1 MAEISEQTKGIIS
14 IEDPLTRIAV
24 AALISV
30 FTTFAIL
37 WVMQILIATGKGAI
51 SSKYEGRFVDFVR
64 IKKDEDLDTKNAK
77 PKKPPEPEEPPP
89 DTPQELDD
97 IDTSADTVNIGAVD
111 ANVGVGAGIGGFN
124 AGEGE
129 YLPIVKVAP
138 IYPNRALSRGIEG
151 WCIVEYTV
159 TRSGTTAGG
168 KVVECTSSLF
178 ANASLKASSKFK
190 YKPIVRS
197 NPYAGIYNCEH
208 HLYWSHIANIY
219 YANTRDDAK
228 KINFDDSMIYSEFS
242 KKIEDR
248 RIPIKQMLREEALKA
263 FDIWDKK
270 TDKVEY

>member
-1 MAEISEQTKGIIS
+1 MAEISEQIKDNVN

-24 AALISV
+24 AAFISV

-64 IKKDEDLDTKNAK
+64 IKKDEDLNTKNAK

-97 IDTSADTVNIGAVD
+97 IDTTADTVNIGAVD
-111 ANVGVGAGIGGFN
+111 ANVGVGACIGGFN

-159 TRSGTTAGG
+159 TRNGTVENG

-190 YKPIVRS
+190 YKPRVINGTPIDV
-197 NPYAGIYNCEH
+197 PGVQH
-208 HLYWSHIANIY
+208 
-219 YANTRDDAK
+219 
-228 KINFDDSMIYSEFS
+228 KITFELE
-242 KKIEDR
+242 K
-248 RIPIKQMLREEALKA
+248 
-263 FDIWDKK
+263 
-270 TDKVEY
+270 

>member
-1 MAEISEQTKGIIS
+1 MAEISEQIKDNVN

-24 AALISV
+24 AAFISV

-64 IKKDEDLDTKNAK
+64 IKKDEDLNTKNAK

-89 DTPQELDD
+89 DTPQEMDD
-97 IDTSADTVNIGAVD
+97 MDITADTVNIGAVD

-138 IYPNRALSRGIEG
+138 QYPSSAQSRGIEG
-151 WCIVEYTV
+151 WCIIEFTV
-159 TRSGTTAGG
+159 TRNGTTANG

-178 ANASLKASSKFK
+178 ANASLKAAAKFK
-190 YKPIVRS
+190 YKPRVINGTPIDV
-197 NPYAGIYNCEH
+197 PGVQH
-208 HLYWSHIANIY
+208 
-219 YANTRDDAK
+219 
-228 KINFDDSMIYSEFS
+228 KISYELE
-242 KKIEDR
+242 K
-248 RIPIKQMLREEALKA
+248 
-263 FDIWDKK
+263 
-270 TDKVEY
+270 